1 MSGNSGFPLFL
12 LTMQKILFVC
22 LGNIC
27 RSPMAHGVFR
37 DIACTQK
44 LNVEI
49 DSAGTS
55 DHHTGEAPD
64 SRAVSTM
71 ANKNID
77 ITDLR
82 ARQFTREDFDR
93 FDFIYVM
100 DDSNYKNVIALASNQ
115 SHRNKVTL
123 FLNEA
128 FPGKNQNVPDPY
140 FGGDE
145 GFEHVY
151 ELITAASLSLAEK
164 LK

>member
-1 MSGNSGFPLFL
+1 ME
-12 LTMQKILFVC
+12 KVLFVC

-27 RSPMAHGVFR
+27 RSPMAHGIFR
-37 DIACTQK
+37 EIAK
-44 LNVEI
+44 KENLNVKI

-55 DHHTGEAPD
+55 DHHAGEAPD

-71 ANKNID
+71 ASKNID

-82 ARQFTREDFDR
+82 ARQFTRADFDD
-93 FDFIYVM
+93 FDHIFVM
-100 DDSNYKNVIALASNQ
+100 DDSNFENVTALTKNEE
-115 SHRNKVTL
+115 HRKKVKL

-128 FPGKNQNVPDPY
+128 HPGENRNVPDPY

-151 ELITAASLSLAEK
+151 KMITEASNRLAQR